1 MTSKRKPGAGAKAAE
16 QKKEASPNS
25 PPAAESA
32 KAAYE
37 QLSPA
42 HQHFV
47 DEYILDFN
55 GTRAYLAIPGTDCTE
70 RAASVAATR
79 LLGKT
84 NVQRAVQERI
94 AAAGKRAG
102 LEVTKERILLE
113 LSRLAFFDIRKLY
126 NDDGSMK
133 APHELD
139 DDTAAALSS
148 IETVELTAGEGVVVG
163 HAKKPRAADK
173 KASLELLMKHMG
185 MLVEKVEVD
194 ATAEVKALL
203 GAISGSA
210 LPVRAKPDDE

>member
-16 QKKEASPNS
+16 QKKESKSTTPPND
-25 PPAAESA
+25 PA
-32 KAAYE
+32 KTAYE

-55 GTRAYLAIPGTDCTE
+55 GTRSYLAVPGTDCTE
-70 RAASVAATR
+70 KAAGVAATR
-79 LLGKT
+79 LLGKSSI
-84 NVQRAVQERI
+84 QRAIQERI
-94 AAAGKRAG
+94 VASGRRAG
-102 LEVTKERILLE
+102 LEITKERILQE
-113 LSRLAFFDIRKLY
+113 LARLAFFDIRKLY

-148 IETVELTAGEGVVVG
+148 IETAELTAGEGVVVG
-163 HAKKPRAADK
+163 HVKKPRAADK

-194 ATAEVKALL
+194 ATAEIKALL

-210 LPVRAKPDDE
+210 LPVRAKPDDD